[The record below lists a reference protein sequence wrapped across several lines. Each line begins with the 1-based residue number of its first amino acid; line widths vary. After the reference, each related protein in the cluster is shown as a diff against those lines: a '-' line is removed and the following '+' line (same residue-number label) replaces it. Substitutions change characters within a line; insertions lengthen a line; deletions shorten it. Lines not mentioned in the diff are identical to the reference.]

1 MNAFLIAY
9 SLVQLICF
17 VVFGYYIVHHDKS
30 LTRYDN
36 RFDIQERN
44 NDTFDEINERQDLA
58 LDDRQDQIDRLLE
71 RIELLEEAQSE
82 TNAQVMS
89 LSEGH
94 NGIVSILE

>member
-1 MNAFLIAY
+1 MNAFLIAN

-17 VVFGYYIVHHDKS
+17 VVFGYYIVRHDKS

-44 NDTFDEINERQDLA
+44 NDTFDDINERQDLA
-58 LDDRQDQIDRLLE
+58 LDDKQDQIDNLLE
-71 RIELLEEAQSE
+71 RIDKLEEAQSE
-82 TNAQVMS
+82 TDAQVTE
-89 LSEGH
+89 LSQRH